1 MTPASAAAPAGT
13 GFRTVF
19 SMLEANHRRFPDKQF
34 VQSIDQG
41 KSIAHGE
48 AFRLCNRIAGFLDDR
63 GIQANDRVVLLGGNS
78 LEFVLAYLGVLRH
91 GATICTVN
99 VEMNEARL
107 AEIVDALHPR
117 LVLWEDG
124 WGVEELAAKAPGE
137 WMALGDWRPDGST
150 DGGTGLFAAAAQRA
164 DTDPVAPVG
173 GEDDIAIIFYTSGT
187 SATAKG
193 VIIDYGCAFYNTEAF
208 SEALDFRGDER
219 ILEYR
224 SFTWYSAQLMG
235 MWQSMLHGA
244 TLIMAR
250 KFSQSRYF
258 DWIKEYDISIAVGIP
273 TVINMLLSRPVDIH
287 ARDLPQLRFMTS
299 SSAPL
304 LAHQW
309 ETFERDYGIRI
320 AQCYGSSEGGWTTGS
335 SGETRR
341 IGTVGRPLR
350 HQELRIVGADGAPV
364 APGDIGEIELGGGM
378 QQYYGYLRD
387 DGTIERFNKGRF
399 RTGDLGCLDDDGYL
413 RITGRAKD
421 MIIRG
426 GVNISPAEIENIMAG
441 HPEIAESV
449 AIGVADEIYGEE
461 VVSYV
466 VVMAGKS
473 LTREDILDHCEGKLP
488 AFRTPKE
495 IVFIDAIPKNHNGK
509 IDRNALVKLWQSR

>member
-1 MTPASAAAPAGT
+1 MTAASMAGPAGN
-13 GFRTVF
+13 GVRTVF
-19 SMLEANHRRFPDKQF
+19 SMLEANHRRFPDKPF
-34 VQSIDQG
+34 VHSIDQG
-41 KSIAHGE
+41 KSITHAE
-48 AFRLCNRIAGFLDDR
+48 AFRQCNRIAGFLDDS
-63 GIQANDRVVLLGGNS
+63 GIQANDRVVLLSGNS

-91 GATICTVN
+91 GATICPVN

-107 AEIVDALHPR
+107 GVILDALRPS
-117 LVLWEDG
+117 LVLWEEG
-124 WGVEELAAKAPGE
+124 WGVEELAATAPGE
-137 WMALGDWRPDGST
+137 WMPLGDWQPG
-150 DGGTGLFAAAAQRA
+150 GGTGFFAAVAAYA

-187 SATAKG
+187 SATPKG
-193 VIIDYGCAFYNTEAF
+193 VVVEYDCAFYNTEAF
-208 SEALDFRGDER
+208 SEAIDFRCDER
-219 ILEYR
+219 ILECR

-250 KFSQSRYF
+250 KFSQGRYF
-258 DWIKEYDISIAVGIP
+258 DWIKEYEISIAVGIP

-287 ARDLPQLRFMTS
+287 ASDLPQLRFMTS

-304 LAHQW
+304 LVHQW
-309 ETFERDYGIRI
+309 QTFERDYGIRI

-350 HQELRIVGADGAPV
+350 HQDLRIVGADGAAV
-364 APGDIGEIELGGGM
+364 APGDIGEIELGGGK
-378 QQYYGYLRD
+378 QQYYGYMQD
-387 DGTIERFNKGRF
+387 DGTIERFYKGRF

-426 GVNISPAEIENIMAG
+426 GVNISPAEIDNILAG
-441 HPEIAESV
+441 HPEIAETA
-449 AIGVADEIYGEE
+449 AIGVPDEIYGEE

-466 VVMAGKS
+466 VAMADKS
-473 LTREDILDHCEGKLP
+473 LTREDILDHCKGKLP

-495 IVFIDAIPKNHNGK
+495 IVFVDAIPKNQNGK
-509 IDRNALVKLWQSR
+509 IDRNALVELWRSR